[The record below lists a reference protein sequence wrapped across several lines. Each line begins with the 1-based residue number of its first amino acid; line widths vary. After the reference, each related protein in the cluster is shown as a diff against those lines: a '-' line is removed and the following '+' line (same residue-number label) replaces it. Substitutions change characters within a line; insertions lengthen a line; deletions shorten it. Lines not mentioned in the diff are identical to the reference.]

1 MSGRADTIGDAEWG
15 IGNKRMA
22 RRKTRVAGA
31 GTPPGRV
38 RIVAGKWRGRRLPVA
53 DVAGLRPTG
62 ERIRETLFNWL
73 APRIEGARCL
83 DLYAGTGALGFE
95 ALSRGAGEVTFIERS
110 SAAVAALR
118 QAAALLGAEN
128 ARVCASDART
138 FLRRGGQ
145 GTFDVVFLDP
155 PFDGDRLSELCRLLA
170 EGHWLAPGAVVYLE
184 QARDAPGAALPEGWR
199 TIREQR
205 AGNVRFTLVLA
216 AGGAGT
222 GGEDPR

>member
-1 MSGRADTIGDAEWG
+1 
-15 IGNKRMA
+15 MA
-22 RRKTRVAGA
+22 RRKTSVAGA
-31 GTPPGRV
+31 EPPPGRV

-95 ALSRGAGEVTFIERS
+95 ALSRGAGQVTFVERS
-110 SAAVAALR
+110 PAAVAALR
-118 QAAALLGAEN
+118 RAAALLGAEG
-128 ARVCASDART
+128 ARIHAGDAREL
-138 FLRRGGQ
+138 LRRGGQ
-145 GTFDVVFLDP
+145 GGLDLVFLDP

-170 EGHWLAPGAVVYLE
+170 EGQWLAPAAAVYLE
-184 QARDAPGAALPEGWR
+184 QARDAPEAALPEGWR

-222 GGEDPR
+222 SAEDPR